1 MNKHTTSGFCS
12 QGHLKPDEVQLVE
25 IEEGIGRA
33 ERRLAMGERLTAYL
47 KQEVDAE
54 LGPRGERAGGVS
66 TNWICR
72 RCGTGL
78 RKKFRRNG
86 RYRRRIVTMVGPVE
100 VRVPLIRCKCGG
112 YVTTPWKMLPPRS
125 RFWYDVTLHGE
136 RQYLS
141 GPSYR
146 KTADLLSDSTGTQ
159 ISHMV
164 GWREM
169 QKAGA
174 AARAIESPL
183 PCPEVVILDEMYV
196 WVKGAKKPVLLA
208 MDTLGHILGS
218 EGPTSRSANS
228 WRRLLEH
235 LTERGVDPDHGL
247 KYVVADGD
255 SSIRQAVEWVWG
267 PDRMQHCVWHI
278 MVAVRAEAKRV
289 LGETS
294 LLVKEVMDDVRAV
307 LMHRTRTEET
317 VAKAAEKMAAFAKKY
332 AGQPWVELVAR
343 SFTEATRYLRSPI
356 LPCTNGTAERVI
368 KELRRRIKTMDG
380 FKSYTGARN
389 LLAVLIQWYNWW
401 RDNHS
406 ASRRRYSAAEP

>member
-1 MNKHTTSGFCS
+1 MNKHTTSGFCA
-12 QGHLKPDEVQLVE
+12 QGHLLPDEVRLVE
-25 IEEGIGRA
+25 MEEETSRA
-33 ERRLAMGERLTAYL
+33 ERRLAMGERLTTHL
-47 KQEVDAE
+47 REEVDAE
-54 LGPRGERAGGVS
+54 LGPRGEKAGGES
-66 TNWICR
+66 TNWVCR
-72 RCGTGL
+72 HCGTRL
-78 RKKFRRNG
+78 RKMFRRNG
-86 RYRRRIVTMVGPVE
+86 RYQRWIVTMVGPVL

-112 YVTTPWKMLPPRS
+112 YVTTPWKMLRPRS

-146 KTADLLSDSTGTQ
+146 KSADLLSDRTGTQ

-164 GWREM
+164 GWRET

-174 AARAIESPL
+174 AARAINSQL

-196 WVKGAKKPVLLA
+196 WVKGATKPVLLA
-208 MDTLGHILGS
+208 MDILGHVLDS
-218 EGPTSRSANS
+218 EGPTSRSAQS
-228 WRRLLEH
+228 WRRLLER

-267 PDRMQHCVWHI
+267 SAQMQHCVWHI
-278 MVAVRAEAKRV
+278 MAAVRAEAKKV
-289 LGETS
+289 FGETS
-294 LLVKEVMDDVRAV
+294 RLVKEVMDDVRAV
-307 LMHRTRTEET
+307 LMHRTRTAET
-317 VAKAAEKMAAFAKKY
+317 VAKAAERMAAFAKKY
-332 AGQPWVELVAR
+332 AGQPWAELVAR

-380 FKSYTGARN
+380 FKSQMGALN
-389 LLAVLIQWYNWW
+389 LLAVLIQWHNWW

-406 ASRRRYSAAEP
+406 ASRRRCTAAQP